1 MSTIKLEI
9 QLSAQELLKAVEQ
22 LSQSELEQFVSQV
35 IAIQAQKKA
44 ASLPQ
49 KEADLLIKINQRTP
63 ADIQQ
68 RYDELIEKRDDE
80 TLTPA
85 EYNELLELTN
95 QIENWDAQRIEN
107 LSELAS
113 LRGIS
118 LVQLMENLGINNQ
131 TNV

>member
-1 MSTIKLEI
+1 MSTIKLEV

-44 ASLPQ
+44 VNLPQ
-49 KEADLLIKINQRTP
+49 QEANLLIKINQRIP

-68 RYDELIEKRDDE
+68 CYDDLIEKRDDE

-95 QIENWDAQRIEN
+95 QIENWDVQRIEN
-107 LSELAS
+107 LSELAH

-118 LVQLMENLGINNQ
+118 LVQLMEDLGIKN
-131 TNV
+131 